1 LAPLAPT
8 PREGATVDEPAL
20 DAPPPGAELAR
31 VERYFRAFLP
41 ALRGQLLIEELHA
54 LDTAFAIDVSD
65 RAGPPWLLAVEAGRL
80 VHVGT
85 CGPPPRC
92 AFRLDAATL
101 LEVAAGRTRPAEAFF
116 ARRIEVEG
124 DVEEGLRLSTV
135 LEPFFR
141 RFPYRG

>member
-1 LAPLAPT
+1 
-8 PREGATVDEPAL
+8 VDELAA
-20 DAPPPGAELAR
+20 DAASGRADLAR
-31 VERYFRAFLP
+31 VEDYFAAFLP

-54 LDTAFAIDVSD
+54 LTTAFAIDVAD
-65 RAGPPWLLAVEAGRL
+65 APGPPWRLGVEAGRL

-85 CGPPPRC
+85 GGPEPRC
-92 AFRLDAATL
+92 RFRLDAATL
-101 LEVAAGRTRPAEAFF
+101 LEVAAGRTPPAEAFF

-141 RFPYRG
+141 RFPYPG